1 VSRLRDSRDSWQV
14 GGSSVGRAGT
24 AASHGWSIVRVVG
37 IHQPNFLP
45 WLGFFDKIAR
55 SDCFILLDSVPLQ
68 LTGGNYTNRV
78 KMMVNGAPD
87 WITMPL
93 RRGQEARARI
103 EKAEIVEQ
111 SNWRRKVRRTIEQS
125 YARAPYFELGMT
137 IVNKVLDLQTSLLCE
152 INVAGILAI
161 ADALALSTKDI
172 RRASE
177 LNAKGQSNELLINL
191 VSAVGG
197 NTYLAGHG
205 SGGYQDDKTFASRG
219 IEVRYQDY
227 QLLRYPQVGI
237 DEFVPGLSAIDA
249 LMNCGHD
256 AAKLI
261 TAKIGR

>member
-1 VSRLRDSRDSWQV
+1 M
-14 GGSSVGRAGT
+14 SVVA
-24 AASHGWSIVRVVG
+24 

-87 WITMPL
+87 WVTIPVK
-93 RRGQEARARI
+93 RGHDARASI
-103 EKAEIVEQ
+103 EKAEIAEQ
-111 SNWRRKVRRTIEQS
+111 RNWRRKVKRTIEQS
-125 YARAPYFELGMT
+125 YARAPYFELGMK
-137 IVNKVLDLQTSLLCE
+137 IVNRVLDLQTSLLCE
-152 INVAGILAI
+152 INIAGILAI
-161 ADALALSTKDI
+161 AEALALSTQNI

-177 LNAKGQSNELLINL
+177 LNADGQSNELLINL

-205 SGGYQDDKTFASRG
+205 SRGYQDDEVFAGRG
-219 IEVRYQDY
+219 IEVRYQNY
-227 QLLRYPQVGI
+227 QLPRYPQVGI

-249 LMNCGHD
+249 LMNYGRN
-256 AAKLI
+256 AANLI
-261 TAKIGR
+261 TAKTGE